1 MDIELL
7 GKKSGVIDT
16 SINKRIIQEIE
27 ERLSDAED
35 DIENIDTTVKENANI
50 KSS

>member
-16 SINKRIIQEIE
+16 SINKRIQEIE

-35 DIENIDTTVKENANI
+35 NIENIETTVKENANI